1 MDAHNPVMAGTLA
14 AEEADAFRA
23 TCNDFLVEHATEPA
37 RSVAD
42 AKVFLAAV
50 ADAGLG
56 GIV

>member
-1 MDAHNPVMAGTLA
+1 MDAYNPVMVETLT